1 MSPTDYRRNAEECL
15 RLADRVSPKT
25 RAVLI
30 MMAECWLR
38 LAQYREDSAVGD
50 GAIPNAIKKAGEE

>member
-38 LAQYREDSAVGD
+38 LAQYGEDSAVEHEVKPPAFCD
-50 GAIPNAIKKAGEE
+50 LRI

>member
-38 LAQYREDSAVGD
+38 LAQYREDSAV
-50 GAIPNAIKKAGEE
+50 AHEVIPIR